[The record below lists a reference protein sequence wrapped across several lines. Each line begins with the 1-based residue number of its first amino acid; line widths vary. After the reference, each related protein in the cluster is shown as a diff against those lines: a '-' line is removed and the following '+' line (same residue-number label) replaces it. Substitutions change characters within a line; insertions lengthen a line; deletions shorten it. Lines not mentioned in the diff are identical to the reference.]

1 LALAHDCDGPG
12 YIIAHTIAE
21 ATPRMPSYKVKV
33 IDLGLNVADTI
44 RLGLDRESYD
54 REDALPQWIIP
65 APGYR
70 ADDPD
75 EDWDEEWSDLPG
87 DWKEDDT
94 DDDVAG
100 GIKHLTRDETHWL
113 VGKSAS
119 RNNNGRVEQYRN
131 PKKNEAL
138 YRCIRVELNAMPVP
152 VMVKYIEDK
161 LEENGMDEKLMPP
174 PDAIATE
181 AEEAHREITTDWGAQ
196 TDPGRHRRDD
206 GE

>member
-1 LALAHDCDGPG
+1 M
-12 YIIAHTIAE
+12 T
-21 ATPRMPSYKVKV
+21 RK
-33 IDLGLNVADTI
+33 
-44 RLGLDRESYD
+44 
-54 REDALPQWIIP
+54 
-65 APGYR
+65 
-70 ADDPD
+70 
-75 EDWDEEWSDLPG
+75 EDWDEEWSDLPC

-113 VGKSAS
+113 AGKSAS
-119 RNNNGRVEQYRN
+119 RNSNGRVEQYRN
-131 PKKNEAL
+131 PKKNKAL

-181 AEEAHREITTDWGAQ
+181 AEEA
-196 TDPGRHRRDD
+196 PP
-206 GE
+206 